1 MRFPLA
7 AALLCA
13 SGSLLLAPAAS
24 RADWLQPDGSYREAQ
39 LILKMAARD
48 TAGHGDDPGRLDS
61 LGVALL
67 RLGRLAE
74 ARKVFQRS
82 LALRPADDGAR
93 ASLGKLALF
102 DDRLSEAES
111 LLAGVQDDAGALH
124 DLLAARVRRGE
135 YAAAA
140 EMAGDVDQEG
150 RTALLERMAEGPIYQ
165 VTAGPDRIDLP
176 WTRAYPVP
184 LVRVK
189 LNGQSVLMALD
200 TGSSDLLIDE
210 SAARRYRVDRVPGQR
225 IEFWSGSR
233 VAVRNAMAQRLEIG
247 AFRIERLPAGTL
259 SLRKWS
265 IEVNPQSEPAVGVI
279 GLNLMRRFTPT
290 MDFKNQRLE
299 LRRPGVRFA
308 AAEGAARVPFQIWG
322 ENELTVYGSL
332 AGSRKMAMVVQSG
345 VPYCGVGAPAEV
357 FDEIGVKAGAMS
369 RLVKGAGQW
378 LQGRPWASV
387 TVPTV
392 TLGPVVR
399 DKVPGW
405 LGALDSGELWRH
417 GVRRDAL
424 LSSDFFRGRRVTID
438 WSAHELVFEE

>member
-1 MRFPLA
+1 RRRRGLPRDRGRDPDAHGAQVPGSAMRFPLA

-48 TAGHGDDPGRLDS
+48 TAGHGDDPGRL
-61 LGVALL
+61 
-67 RLGRLAE
+67 
-74 ARKVFQRS
+74 
-82 LALRPADDGAR
+82 
-93 ASLGKLALF
+93 
-102 DDRLSEAES
+102 
-111 LLAGVQDDAGALH
+111 
-124 DLLAARVRRGE
+124 
-135 YAAAA
+135 
-140 EMAGDVDQEG
+140 
-150 RTALLERMAEGPIYQ
+150 ERMPEGPIYQ

-299 LRRPGVRFA
+299 LRRPSVRFA
-308 AAEGAARVPFQIWG
+308 AGEGAARVPFQIWG

-332 AGSRKMAMVVQSG
+332 AG
-345 VPYCGVGAPAEV
+345 
-357 FDEIGVKAGAMS
+357 
-369 RLVKGAGQW
+369 
-378 LQGRPWASV
+378 
-387 TVPTV
+387 
-392 TLGPVVR
+392 
-399 DKVPGW
+399 
-405 LGALDSGELWRH
+405 
-417 GVRRDAL
+417 
-424 LSSDFFRGRRVTID
+424 
-438 WSAHELVFEE
+438 